1 MSTKVYEG
9 IMITRF
15 LPYLF
20 FVLLTPAIV
29 FGQLREG
36 SYLKIDYL
44 KVENSDSEQ
53 FLQGMKSEMKKLQ
66 EQRVNEDEIIYWR
79 LYKVIYPGNKANDY
93 NYVTVTTATSLN
105 PFENESTIVGEGV
118 DNEQYASVVTSLYP
132 YHKNI
137 FSELWIVRNSIQ
149 ADSANKEPARF
160 VSMDYMNVTPGREF
174 EYRMLEDEIASPLH
188 RERMNMDQMDKWEM
202 YELLLPGGTEYGYN
216 FATGNF
222 FKRLWHIEFG
232 LTEELIKRTHTD
244 TDVTSVLEQIE
255 DTRNLVQNE
264 MWEIVDY
271 IH

>member
-1 MSTKVYEG
+1 MT
-9 IMITRF
+9 TRF

-20 FVLLTPAIV
+20 FLFFAPVIL
-29 FGQLREG
+29 FGQLKEG

-44 KVENSDSEQ
+44 KVENSDYDQ
-53 FLQGMKSEMKKLQ
+53 FLEGMKSEMKKYQ

-79 LYKVIYPGNKANDY
+79 LYKVTYPGNKTDDY

-105 PFENESTIVGEGV
+105 PFENESTIARETD
-118 DNEQYASVVTSLYP
+118 DNDQYATIIRSLYP
-132 YHKNI
+132 YHKKIN
-137 FSELWIVRNSIQ
+137 SELWVVRNSIQ
-149 ADSANKEPARF
+149 ADSENMEPARF

-222 FKRLWHIEFG
+222 FNRLWHVEFG

-244 TDVTSVLEQIE
+244 TDVTSIFEQIE
-255 DTRNLVQNE
+255 DTRDLVQHE
-264 MWEIVDY
+264 MWELVDF